1 MGTMAYIKHPPD
13 PVFDLANLP
22 DAELE
27 LARGALLIAQSEYPE
42 LDIAAYLHQLDT
54 MADAIRQKV
63 QETTFPEHHIAELNR
78 YLFEAQGFQGN
89 NRDYYALSNNLL
101 NVVLDRKTGVPITLA
116 VVYIEVGRRAG
127 LPLVGV
133 NFPSHF
139 LVKYK
144 REHLDVF
151 IDAFDNGKFMS
162 EAALEAKLQET
173 FGHPQACQTLL
184 RPSMLTEATN
194 KEILARILRNLM
206 HAYSRL
212 GRDDEALQAAQ
223 RITWFL
229 PNATGDLRR
238 LGYMLYRKSAYSDAI
253 SVFERCLQI
262 EENPVEVAAIERN
275 IKVLRQ
281 LLARLN

>member
-1 MGTMAYIKHPPD
+1 MAYIEYPPD
-13 PVFDLANLP
+13 PVFDFANLP

-54 MADAIRQKV
+54 MADAICQKV

-78 YLFEAQGFQGN
+78 YLFEEQGFQGN

-101 NVVLDRKTGVPITLA
+101 NVVLDRKTGMPITLA

-151 IDAFDNGKFMS
+151 IDTFDNGKFMS

-173 FGHPQACQTLL
+173 FGHPVGLL
-184 RPSMLTEATN
+184 PSMLTEATN

-229 PNATGDLRR
+229 PNAAGDLRR

-253 SVFERCLQI
+253 SVFERCLHI

>member
-1 MGTMAYIKHPPD
+1 MVHRPPD
-13 PVFDLANLP
+13 PVFDFANLP
-22 DAELE
+22 DNELE
-27 LARGALLIAQSEYPE
+27 LAVGALLIAQSDYPK
-42 LDIAAYLHQLDT
+42 LDIAAYLHRLDE

-63 QETTFPEHHIAELNR
+63 QETAFPEHHIAELNR
-78 YLFEAQGFQGN
+78 YLFEEQGFQGN
-89 NRDYYALSNNLL
+89 NKDYYALSNNFL
-101 NVVLDRKTGVPITLA
+101 NVVLNRKMGLPITLS

-151 IDAFDNGKFMS
+151 IDAFDTGKVMS
-162 EAALEAKLQET
+162 EEALEAKLQGT
-173 FGHPQACQTLL
+173 FGQSVGLL
-184 RPSMLTEATN
+184 PSMLTEATN
-194 KEILARILRNLM
+194 REILARILRNLM
-206 HAYSRL
+206 HAYTRL
-212 GRDDEALQAAQ
+212 GRDAAALRAAQ

-229 PNATGDLRR
+229 PHSAGDLRGF
-238 LGYMLYRKSAYSDAI
+238 GYMLYRTGAYSDAI
-253 SVFERCLQI
+253 SVFERCLEI

-275 IKVLRQ
+275 IRVLRQ

>member
-1 MGTMAYIKHPPD
+1 MAYIKHPPD
-13 PVFDLANLP
+13 PVFDFANLP

-54 MADAIRQKV
+54 MADAICQKV

-78 YLFEAQGFQGN
+78 YLFEEQGFQGN

-101 NVVLDRKTGVPITLA
+101 NVVLDRKTGMPITLA

-162 EAALEAKLQET
+162 EAALETKLQET
-173 FGHPQACQTLL
+173 FGHPVGVL
-184 RPSMLTEATN
+184 PSMLTEATN

-253 SVFERCLQI
+253 SVFERCLHI

>member
-1 MGTMAYIKHPPD
+1 MAYIEYPPD
-13 PVFDLANLP
+13 PVFDFANLP

-54 MADAIRQKV
+54 MADAICQKV

-78 YLFEAQGFQGN
+78 YLFEEQGFQGN

-101 NVVLDRKTGVPITLA
+101 NVVLDRKTGMPITLA
-116 VVYIEVGRRAG
+116 VVYIEIGRRAG

-173 FGHPQACQTLL
+173 FGHPVGLL
-184 RPSMLTEATN
+184 PSMLTEATN

-229 PNATGDLRR
+229 PNAAGDLRR

-253 SVFERCLQI
+253 SVFERCLHI

>member
-1 MGTMAYIKHPPD
+1 MEHPPD
-13 PVFDLANLP
+13 PVFDFANLP
-22 DAELE
+22 DAESE
-27 LARGALLIAQSEYPE
+27 LARGALLIAQSEYPA

-54 MADAIRQKV
+54 MADAICQKV

-78 YLFEAQGFQGN
+78 YLFEEQGFQGN
-89 NRDYYALSNNLL
+89 NKDYYALNNNLL
-101 NVVLDRKTGVPITLA
+101 NVVLDRKTGMPITLA

-139 LVKYK
+139 IVKYK

-173 FGHPQACQTLL
+173 FGHPVGLL
-184 RPSMLTEATN
+184 PSMLTEATN

-229 PNATGDLRR
+229 PNAAGDLRR

-253 SVFERCLQI
+253 SVFERCLHI

>member
-1 MGTMAYIKHPPD
+1 MGTMAYIEYPPD
-13 PVFDLANLP
+13 PVFDFANLP

-54 MADAIRQKV
+54 MADAICQKV

-78 YLFEAQGFQGN
+78 YLFEEQGFQGN

-101 NVVLDRKTGVPITLA
+101 NVVLDRKTGMPITLA

-151 IDAFDNGKFMS
+151 IDTFDNGKFMS

-173 FGHPQACQTLL
+173 FGHPVGLL
-184 RPSMLTEATN
+184 PSMLTEATN

-229 PNATGDLRR
+229 PNAAGDLRR

-253 SVFERCLQI
+253 SVFERCLHI